1 MEIEDTIHGD
11 VNIDNNLNNITYE
24 VVPFDLPLLIIVKTL
39 RKQNGLRHKDYS
51 RYRRYC
57 TRRLHHLR
65 SCLRMTCGRNKFQS
79 RPIEI
84 DDVKNPRHLLILISL
99 IERNWSYSNE
109 ISNGISNEIST
120 SHKDRNNLSSNE
132 IRSRYHIIRRLR
144 KSCKYSDLLLKVSE
158 EKCTARSI
166 VEVQAYR
173 NNLMGNYYIQCSD
186 WVKGAVSL
194 INCKKLYQQLKLDLN
209 ASSID
214 MNKILPLY
222 NIDSMSKNDYLKIYD
237 DHIEELEPL
246 IRLCLYHCNRLGID
260 IESMENLDDNPKI
273 EIESHLTNNMGMKI
287 FFNGSEYPLI
297 FPRAEMYIM
306 ELHEC
311 YNQTKK
317 ILSTEEDTLL
327 SISTNS
333 IIEAYS
339 DVLMDVSTINSM
351 IHEEITNLTVK
362 NGVSPLNSLNS
373 EEWSALEGYIRTFQI
388 FITTERDLVLLYR
401 LLSYFNSPDFLLIN
415 IINQGIIP
423 KALNSNKDTEIR
435 YPEEGIRLCDFLKM
449 TISEIKSVGEEL
461 FKRKEVTM
469 LVEKLNHIVDN
480 CRCLLLSHIYGL
492 LGKFHEAYLLSD
504 LVKSRSD
511 STIFKLEVIEWD
523 HDGYI
528 SRVISLYKHLHDVI
542 SQMIPV
548 NCSVYRAY
556 IVKYQNKDSSQIYSN
571 TEDLKYDIL
580 RPSYIPIPV
589 KPIMFDIAADY
600 ITPPNLSSRYKKE
613 GIVNRMISKAT
624 SGFGIFKRN

>member
-1 MEIEDTIHGD
+1 MEIEDTTHGN
-11 VNIDNNLNNITYE
+11 VNIDNNLNNIAYE
-24 VVPFDLPLLIIVKTL
+24 LVPFDLPLLIIVKAL
-39 RKQNGLRHKDYS
+39 RRQNGLRHKDYS

-65 SCLRMTCGRNKFQS
+65 SCLKMTCGRNRFQS

-84 DDVKNPRHLLILISL
+84 DDMKDPRHLLILISL

-109 ISNGISNEIST
+109 MST
-120 SHKDRNNLSSNE
+120 SHKDGNNLFSNE

-173 NNLMGNYYIQCSD
+173 SNLMGNYYIQCSD

-214 MNKILPLY
+214 MNKILSLY
-222 NIDSMSKNDYLKIYD
+222 NIDPMSKNDYLKIYD
-237 DHIEELEPL
+237 DHTEELEPL
-246 IRLCLYHCNRLGID
+246 IRLCLYHCSRLGLD
-260 IESMENLDDNPKI
+260 IESMENLDGNPKI
-273 EIESHLTNNMGMKI
+273 EIESHLINNMGMKI

-297 FPRAEMYIM
+297 FPRAEMHIM

-317 ILSTEEDTLL
+317 ILSTEGKDTLL

-333 IIEAYS
+333 TIEAYS
-339 DVLMDVSTINSM
+339 DVLMRVSTINSM

-373 EEWSALEGYIRTFQI
+373 EEWSALERYIRTFQI
-388 FITTERDLVLLYR
+388 FITIERDLVLLYQ
-401 LLSYFNSPDFLLIN
+401 LLSHFNSPDFLLIN
-415 IINQGIIP
+415 IINQGTIP
-423 KALNSNKDTEIR
+423 KALNSNKDAEIR
-435 YPEEGIRLCDFLKM
+435 HPEEGIRLCDFLKM

-469 LVEKLNHIVDN
+469 LVEKLSHIVDN

-511 STIFKLEVIEWD
+511 STISKLEVEWD
-523 HDGYI
+523 HNGYI
-528 SRVISLYKHLHDVI
+528 LRVISLCKHLHDVI
-542 SQMIPV
+542 NQMIPV
-548 NCSVYRAY
+548 NCNVYRAY
-556 IVKYQNKDSSQIYSN
+556 IVEYQNKELSQIDSN

-580 RPSYIPIPV
+580 KPSYIPIPV

-600 ITPPNLSSRYKKE
+600 ITPPDLSSRYKKE